1 MVSGLG
7 EKKAVVRQINVN
19 YFLGVALIVSCILN
33 VYFLYGY
40 SQVITELNLYRQR
53 IEQLNSLLSVL
64 TEQLKGAVPYIVEEE
79 VSLRFYPPVVN
90 RTVPEYSVIYLSGV
104 VSIGNLRQIK
114 VRPIEV
120 VLNFN
125 VEAITNSN
133 VSYNYNPKVYSLKIS
148 SEKTN
153 YAECP
158 FSVYPV
164 YVADEPVTFKIQ
176 VIADIMWNGERVS
189 RAFATAVFHVNVS
202 GGQ

>member
-1 MVSGLG
+1 VILG
-7 EKKAVVRQINVN
+7 EKNRKAVRSINVN

-40 SQVITELNLYRQR
+40 SQVVTELNLYRQR

-79 VSLRFYPPVVN
+79 VSLRFYPSIVN
-90 RTVPEYSVIYLSGV
+90 RTAPEYSVIYLSGM

-125 VEAITNSN
+125 VEATTNSN

-158 FSVYPV
+158 FSIYPI

-176 VIADIMWNGERVS
+176 VIADVMWNGERIS
-189 RAFATAVFHVNVS
+189 RAFATATFHVDIS